1 MGQIKFD
8 GAQKTA
14 TAANANVV
22 HLDNTTVNGSDVTT
36 VSGKV
41 NLVNGTQI
49 TGNDVTFRVGR
60 NFANDHV
67 DVTKDN
73 TLSMWNSHVAGT
85 DVLLAAG
92 GAEVYQGSTVIASD
106 ELEQGDVTRTDGS
119 TLSLLKD
126 ASSSVKHH
134 NTVDAE
140 GFTVKDAAAVPAVPD
155 MPQPPTPPVNPETP
169 TLSEDD
175 QANIAE
181 GNAKAQIALTE
192 ATQEARSEVLT
203 ETIAKLNENAA
214 TSRRQTAG
222 VVVGVVQAI
231 AESSTLTDAEKTELQ
246 VAVLNAYAPV
256 QEAKAGQENLSTNT
270 VNEAVR
276 ATETISAAPVYPEET
291 EAEDVVSFA

>member
-1 MGQIKFD
+1 M
-8 GAQKTA
+8 
-14 TAANANVV
+14 
-22 HLDNTTVNGSDVTT
+22 
-36 VSGKV
+36 
-41 NLVNGTQI
+41 
-49 TGNDVTFRVGR
+49 R
-60 NFANDHV
+60 
-67 DVTKDN
+67 
-73 TLSMWNSHVAGT
+73 AG
-85 DVLLAAG
+85 G
-92 GAEVYQGSTVIASD
+92 GAEVYQGSSVIASD

-119 TLSLLKD
+119 TRSLLKD

-140 GFTVKDAAAVPAVPD
+140 GFTVKDAADVPAVPD
-155 MPQPPTPPVNPETP
+155 MPQPPTIPDMP

-192 ATQEARSEVLT
+192 ATQEARSEALT

-276 ATETISAAPVYPEET
+276 ATETVSAAPVYPEET